1 MGCFLKQFLVG
12 SVVGVAAVSL
22 GGVAAFGAPQAP
34 AVAPA
39 SVTCYAP
46 ATGPVGATGPQGATG
61 LTGATGTP
69 AAAPNGAPRAVHV
82 RGRAPS
88 CDTIPGVCLRNVVP
102 GSEGIVG
109 PTGATGPQGDT
120 GQDLRGGVSRGV
132 HVRGTP
138 VDPCAG
144 VSVDCVYNLRGPL
157 GASGP
162 VGDTGLQGETG
173 ADLGAINGPAR
184 VAHSR
189 PAGLADQS
197 GQDITLSLC
206 NLPET
211 GGSGTSFLPYALLLL
226 ALGGIVVMVADRRR
240 HRRPRAV

>member
-1 MGCFLKQFLVG
+1 MKKLLFG
-12 SVVGVAAVSL
+12 SVLVLGVVSL
-22 GGVAAFGAPQAP
+22 GVGSASAEAP

-39 SVTCYAP
+39 AVTCYAP
-46 ATGPVGATGPQGATG
+46 ETGPVGATGPQGATG

-211 GGSGTSFLPYALLLL
+211 GGTATTFLPYALLLL
-226 ALGGIVVMVADRRR
+226 ALGGVVVMVADRRR
-240 HRRPRAV
+240 HRRPSGV